1 MTTGQIIAAVI
12 TLAVVGAFVGW
23 RRPVLAFGVRTT
35 AFMRDVRGEIRK
47 VTWPTVL
54 DLRKSTTVIVI
65 FVLIVGVVIGVMD
78 KMFSMLLIDFLGR
91 IFE

>member
-12 TLAVVGAFVGW
+12 TLAVVGTFVAW

-35 AFMRDVRGEIRK
+35 AFMRDVSGEIRK
-47 VTWPTVL
+47 VTWPTIL

-65 FVLIVGVVIGVMD
+65 FVLIIGVVIGVMD
-78 KMFSMLLIDFLGR
+78 KIFSMLLIGVLGR
-91 IFE
+91 LFV

>member
-1 MTTGQIIAAVI
+1 MTTGQIVAAVI
-12 TLAVVGAFVGW
+12 TLAVVGAFFAW

-65 FVLIVGVVIGVMD
+65 VVLIVGVVIGVMD
-78 KMFSMLLIDFLGR
+78 KLFSTLLIDFLGR
-91 IFE
+91 LFV

>member
-12 TLAVVGAFVGW
+12 TLAVVGTFVAW

-35 AFMRDVRGEIRK
+35 AFMRDVHGEIRK

-65 FVLIVGVVIGVMD
+65 FVLIIGVVIGVMD
-78 KMFSMLLIDFLGR
+78 KIFSTLLIDFLGR
-91 IFE
+91 LFV